1 MAYKQTIFEAKIK
14 QDKPLFVAD
23 YYVYTDGSCSN
34 NGSES
39 AQAGMGVYFGPDDPR
54 NVSKRVVGKQSNN
67 TAELGAIIEAYRIIE
82 KDVMAGKKVGVVADS
97 IYAIR
102 AATTYGETCNAKG
115 WSKDIPN
122 KEMVQLAYSL
132 YKDKPNIEFIHV
144 KGHTE
149 GTDPHSVGNDGADK
163 LANQAIG
170 LTSCPYAE
178 SNTKLYLN
186 VPFARKEEAK
196 RLGAMWDAENKKW
209 YMKEN
214 NKNKMEL
221 IEKFNC

>member
-1 MAYKQTIFEAKIK
+1 
-14 QDKPLFVAD
+14 
-23 YYVYTDGSCSN
+23 
-34 NGSES
+34 
-39 AQAGMGVYFGPDDPR
+39 
-54 NVSKRVVGKQSNN
+54 
-67 TAELGAIIEAYRIIE
+67 
-82 KDVMAGKKVGVVADS
+82 
-97 IYAIR
+97 
-102 AATTYGETCNAKG
+102 
-115 WSKDIPN
+115 
-122 KEMVQLAYSL
+122 MVQLAYSL